1 MASPCQFRGRAAIDE
16 GVEVRAI
23 EAQAAYVNPEVF
35 DQLPTELHL
44 DFADGRLIDGVHG
57 VPEAL
62 GTKLL
67 SGERKPALQRS
78 LSIPLG
84 HAGLAVGAGQ
94 AVQRSQHEILT
105 DAGPLLTFGNVPVD
119 EGDELKLLCQAPGR
133 GEEAERLDA
142 RLDGLALLLLE
153 AGGEGIGGGGGGAGG
168 LGGGFPV
175 GAGGGGFGGV
185 FGVGGPCG
193 GGGDDVW
200 SK

>member
-78 LSIPLG
+78 EEHTS
-84 HAGLAVGAGQ
+84 
-94 AVQRSQHEILT
+94 
-105 DAGPLLTFGNVPVD
+105 
-119 EGDELKLLCQAPGR
+119 ELQS
-133 GEEAERLDA
+133 RLHLVC
-142 RLDGLALLLLE
+142 RLLLE
-153 AGGEGIGGGGGGAGG
+153 KKKNINHRGCNHTT
-168 LGGGFPV
+168 PT
-175 GAGGGGFGGV
+175 
-185 FGVGGPCG
+185 
-193 GGGDDVW
+193 
-200 SK
+200 

>member
-1 MASPCQFRGRAAIDE
+1 MLKSVLTSRAKPTTRRSVLMDLAWPRRASS
-16 GVEVRAI
+16 
-23 EAQAAYVNPEVF
+23 EVF

-94 AVQRSQHEILT
+94 AVQRSQHEIF
-105 DAGPLLTFGNVPVD
+105 DRRWPL
-119 EGDELKLLCQAPGR
+119 A
-133 GEEAERLDA
+133 
-142 RLDGLALLLLE
+142 
-153 AGGEGIGGGGGGAGG
+153 
-168 LGGGFPV
+168 
-175 GAGGGGFGGV
+175 
-185 FGVGGPCG
+185 
-193 GGGDDVW
+193 DVW
-200 SK
+200 ERAGR